1 MDLHKSVS
9 IALNIF
15 QEKNCMLF
23 QDTIQVCLYIYYQII
38 ISRLSLK
45 KMDVLD
51 HVLLYLKNTGM
62 QVNSVKCELD
72 QNSNIYLKCLVM
84 WEVIKT
90 HHYRVRA
97 KIAIKTSK
105 KNIIYHISLGWL
117 ISTGN
122 CIIEGNICWIPWVNY
137 QEGIPF

>member
-1 MDLHKSVS
+1 MLWIYSRKKIVCCSRTRYKCVIHILPDNYQQV
-9 IALNIF
+9 AF
-15 QEKNCMLF
+15 EK
-23 QDTIQVCLYIYYQII
+23 Q
-38 ISRLSLK
+38 
-45 KMDVLD
+45 MDVLD